1 MCPPPKTGP
10 ASNPGPVSN
19 PQAQRQPDAIV
30 VGSGATGGVAAMVL
44 AEAGLQVLMLAAGPQ
59 LTARSALGREPLNS
73 LRRLRN
79 LSSGKQVLQR
89 HHPGFWKHN
98 PDLFVDERA
107 NPYSTPEDAPFLWSR
122 GRQVGGKSLTWG
134 GITLRLSDY
143 EFKAGERDGR
153 GPSWPIDSSDLAP
166 YTAGSSSCWR
176 CMAPAMACPNSPMAS
191 LKAPCPSPQ
200 ASSTCSRPLARN
212 WGCR

>member
-1 MCPPPKTGP
+1 MSTTGAVP
-10 ASNPGPVSN
+10 H
-19 PQAQRQPDAIV
+19 PQAHSQLDAIPDAIV

-44 AEAGLQVLMLAAGPQ
+44 AEAGLQVLVLEAGPQ
-59 LTARSALGREPLNS
+59 LTARNALGSEPLNS

-107 NPYSTPEDAPFLWSR
+107 NPYSTPDDAPFLWSR

-134 GITLRLSDY
+134 GITLRLSD
-143 EFKAGERDGR
+143 
-153 GPSWPIDSSDLAP
+153 
-166 YTAGSSSCWR
+166 
-176 CMAPAMACPNSPMAS
+176 
-191 LKAPCPSPQ
+191 
-200 ASSTCSRPLARN
+200 
-212 WGCR
+212 